1 MGASHSTPKTEKSS
15 EDGEN
20 DRLRFGLAAMQGWRA
35 TMDDAHAAIPN
46 LDNTRSLFGVY
57 DGYRGDEVAKFCA
70 KFLHQQ
76 VLKQEE
82 YSAGDVG
89 TALRKAF
96 LRMDEMM
103 TGQRGWRELVI
114 LGDKLHMFDG
124 LMECLIFATRHGAEA
139 DEWTEEGPH
148 SNFRGPYSGSTAC
161 VAVIG
166 ENQLVVANAGD
177 SRCVISR
184 NGQALELSVDH
195 RPILPVERERI
206 IRGGGYVRWGRVQ
219 GYLDI
224 SRAIGGVEFKSII
237 NLPPEEQMVTADPEV
252 KTVEF
257 TDKDE
262 FIVIATDG
270 ICLPL
275 RDSMSSQEVV
285 EFIHKQ
291 LQQESKLSSVCEKVL
306 DWCLAPTDRVGDGC
320 DNMTM
325 ILIQLKKPVQSGEPS
340 GMRSPDPKSS
350 SQAS

>member
-1 MGASHSTPKTEKSS
+1 MGAPHSTLKTEKSS

-20 DRLRFGLAAMQGWRA
+20 DRLRFGLSAMQGWRA

-82 YSAGDVG
+82 YSVGDVG

-103 TGQRGWRELVI
+103 TGQRGWRELAI
-114 LGDKLHMFDG
+114 LGDKLNMFDG
-124 LMECLIFATRHGAEA
+124 LMECLIFATRRGAET

-148 SNFRGPYSGSTAC
+148 SDFKGPHSGSTAC

-195 RPILPVERERI
+195 KPMLAAERERI
-206 IRGGGYVRWGRVQ
+206 LTAGGYVRWGRVQ

-224 SRAIGGVEFKSII
+224 SRAIGGVEFKSSIS
-237 NLPPEEQMVTADPEV
+237 LPPEEQMVIADPEV

-257 TDKDE
+257 TNEDE

-270 ICLPL
+270 IW
-275 RDSMSSQEVV
+275 DSMSSQEVV
-285 EFIHKQ
+285 EFIHEQ
-291 LQQESKLSSVCEKVL
+291 LQHESKLSSVCEKVL
-306 DWCLAPTDRVGDGC
+306 DWCLAPTNKVGDGC

-325 ILIQLKKPVQSGEPS
+325 ILIQLKKPDQWGEPS
-340 GMRSPDPKSS
+340 GMRSPDPESS
-350 SQAS
+350 SQAASE